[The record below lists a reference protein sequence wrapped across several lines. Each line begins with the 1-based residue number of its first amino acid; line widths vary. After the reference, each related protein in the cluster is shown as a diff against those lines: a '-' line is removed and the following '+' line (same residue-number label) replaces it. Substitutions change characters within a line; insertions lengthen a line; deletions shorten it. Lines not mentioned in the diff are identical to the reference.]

1 MTTPDQQPPARPR
14 IPRVGEIAPD
24 FELPNCA
31 GEQRRLE
38 SLVSEQPLILVFY
51 RGYW

>member
-1 MTTPDQQPPARPR
+1 MTTEDAQPPDRPR
-14 IPRVGEIAPD
+14 IPQVGETAPD

-31 GEQRRLE
+31 GETRHLE
-38 SLVSEQPLILVFY
+38 TLVAERPLILLFY